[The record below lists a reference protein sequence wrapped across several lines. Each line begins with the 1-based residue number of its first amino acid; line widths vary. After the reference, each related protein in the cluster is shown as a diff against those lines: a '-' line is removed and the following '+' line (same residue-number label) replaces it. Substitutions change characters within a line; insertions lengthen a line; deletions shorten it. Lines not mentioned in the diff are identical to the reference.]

1 MGFYSLDDLVAEIR
15 YVFPFLS
22 DSSCDYL
29 TLTSRTVG
37 CRESTSNNRIKTGS
51 AYSTPNPTSPISPT
65 MDRYVRP
72 LDQVPGAGAR
82 SGDANGA
89 EHGVVAAIP
98 LVVPETESTPR
109 VSVEREG
116 QGEEEEDGKGG
127 DEVLSEVQLDKG
139 KGKEV

>member
-1 MGFYSLDDLVAEIR
+1 
-15 YVFPFLS
+15 
-22 DSSCDYL
+22 
-29 TLTSRTVG
+29 
-37 CRESTSNNRIKTGS
+37 
-51 AYSTPNPTSPISPT
+51 

-89 EHGVVAAIP
+89 EHGGVIAAP

-109 VSVEREG
+109 ASVEIEG
-116 QGEEEEDGKGG
+116 KGAVEEDGKGG
-127 DEVLSEVQLDKG
+127 DGDLSEVQLDKG